1 MPRLS
6 DFHRELLKPEWARD
20 LNVSTAWG
28 VEIPVLIVTEML
40 LGKLF
45 LPSSDLGTIKFMPI
59 MHIMHISMLDG
70 TPRGEHDV
78 SSPEKLDE
86 RNLASS
92 GCQAE
97 CPQTVALETC
107 HEETYFINNGL
118 SDVLLGLWSHTS
130 FEECQFGWN
139 VSRLHCLPMLSHK
152 DLIIWLPEKK
162 QRKKRMMYVEFRLAF
177 RSKWTL
183 FTFFQKWTF
192 SYLHTVL
199 LFQALLH
206 PSVEYKTR

>member
-6 DFHRELLKPEWARD
+6 DFHREHLKPEWARD

-59 MHIMHISMLDG
+59 YAHQHVRRNSTWWTWCLVPWE
-70 TPRGEHDV
+70 TWR
-78 SSPEKLDE
+78 EKLGVH
-86 RNLASS
+86 

-107 HEETYFINNGL
+107 HEETYFINNWL
-118 SDVLLGLWSHTS
+118 SDGLLGLWSHTS

-139 VSRLHCLPMLSHK
+139 ASRLHCLPILSHK
-152 DLIIWLPEKK
+152 DLII
-162 QRKKRMMYVEFRLAF
+162 
-177 RSKWTL
+177 
-183 FTFFQKWTF
+183 
-192 SYLHTVL
+192 
-199 LFQALLH
+199 
-206 PSVEYKTR
+206 